1 MNKATVVKKYGF
13 AINTLK
19 EETIL
24 DNFDN
29 KNYDKQKLG

>member
-1 MNKATVVKKYGF
+1 MKLFKKDRKPRIAY
-13 AINTLK
+13 
-19 EETIL
+19 L